1 LSVTHADGRQT
12 MMTDNERLADAYRA
26 ALRHYLDTR
35 DESGRSRAYE
45 LGHTAVEAEIG
56 LLELA
61 TIHGE
66 AVGELVADRPDA
78 ETVAACMEFFVES
91 LSTFDMAQRGF
102 WEAQARAAREHDIS
116 VSLQRSLLPAAVPSF
131 DRLDVAVRYVP
142 AGVGSEVGGDWYDVI
157 ELARHR
163 VGLVIG
169 DVMGHGVRQAAVM
182 GQLRLGTRAYAQDDG
197 PLDEV
202 VRRVDVLLQNLG
214 DVNTA
219 TLVLA
224 VVDLEASTL
233 ELLNAGHPPPIVID
247 PGGTT
252 HLLTEGHSRLLGVA
266 PPEDERELLGPVP
279 LVAGTSLLLYTDGLL
294 EAHER
299 EGHDGLALLRKAVEG
314 FTGGAEEL
322 CERVTDALVA
332 GPARDD
338 ICLLAT
344 RLEG

>member
-1 LSVTHADGRQT
+1 MR
-12 MMTDNERLADAYRA
+12 TDRDRLADGYRA
-26 ALRHYLDTR
+26 ALRHYLDAR

-45 LGHTAVEAEIG
+45 LGHSAVEAEIG

-61 TIHGE
+61 TIHSE
-66 AVGELVADRPDA
+66 AVTDLLADRYEG

-102 WEAQARAAREHDIS
+102 WEAQARAAREHAIS
-116 VSLQRSLLPAAVPSF
+116 LSLQRSLLPAAVPSF
-131 DRLDVAVRYVP
+131 DRLDVAVRYLP
-142 AGVGSEVGGDWYDVI
+142 AGVGTEVGGDWYDVI
-157 ELARHR
+157 ELARDR

-182 GQLRLGTRAYAQDDG
+182 GQLRLGTRAYAVEDG

-214 DVNTA
+214 DLHTA

-224 VVDLEASTL
+224 VIDLDASTL
-233 ELLNAGHPPPIVID
+233 ELVNAGHPPPIVID
-247 PGGTT
+247 PDGAT

-266 PPEDERELLGPVP
+266 PPEGARGLLAPAP
-279 LVAGTSLLLYTDGLL
+279 LEVGTALLLYTDGLL
-294 EAHER
+294 EQQER
-299 EGHDGLALLRKAVEG
+299 EGHDGLTLLRKSVEG
-314 FTGGAEEL
+314 FTGGADEL
-322 CERVTDALVA
+322 CERVTDALVD
-332 GPARDD
+332 GPAGDD

-344 RLEG
+344 RIDA

>member
-1 LSVTHADGRQT
+1 
-12 MMTDNERLADAYRA
+12 MTTNRDRLADGYRS
-26 ALRHYLDTR
+26 ALRRYIDAR
-35 DESGRSRAYE
+35 DESGRSQAYE
-45 LGHTAVEAEIG
+45 LGHSAVEAEIG
-56 LLELA
+56 LLDLA

-66 AVGELVADRPDA
+66 AVGELLAGRPDG

-102 WEAQARAAREHDIS
+102 WEAQARAAREHAIS
-116 VSLQRSLLPAAVPSF
+116 VGLQRSLLPAAVPSF
-131 DRLDVAVRYVP
+131 DGLDVAVRYVP

-224 VVDLEASTL
+224 VVDLDASSL
-233 ELLNAGHPPPIVID
+233 QLLNAGHPPPIVID
-247 PGGTT
+247 PEGVT
-252 HLLTEGHSRLLGVA
+252 HLLTGGHSRLLGVA
-266 PPEDERELLGPVP
+266 PPGDERDVLGPVA
-279 LVAGTSLLLYTDGLL
+279 LAAGTSLLLYTDGLL

-299 EGHDGLALLRKAVEG
+299 EGHDGQALVRKAVEG
-314 FTGGAEEL
+314 FTGGADEL
-322 CERVTDALVA
+322 CERVTDALVT

>member
-1 LSVTHADGRQT
+1 MRTDRDRLIDG
-12 MMTDNERLADAYRA
+12 YRA

-45 LGHTAVEAEIG
+45 LGHSAVEAEIG

-61 TIHGE
+61 TIHSE
-66 AVGELVADRPDA
+66 AVTDLLADRPEG

-102 WEAQARAAREHDIS
+102 WEAQARAAREHAIS
-116 VSLQRSLLPAAVPSF
+116 LGLQRSLLPAVVPSF
-131 DRLDVAVRYVP
+131 GRLDLAVRYLP
-142 AGVGSEVGGDWYDVI
+142 AEVGTEVGGDWYDVI

-182 GQLRLGTRAYAQDDG
+182 GQLRLGTRAYAVEDG
-197 PLDEV
+197 PLAEV

-214 DVNTA
+214 DLHTA

-224 VVDLEASTL
+224 VIDLDAWSL
-233 ELLNAGHPPPIVID
+233 ELVNAGHPPPIVID
-247 PGGTT
+247 PGGATRM
-252 HLLTEGHSRLLGVA
+252 LTEGHSRLLGVA
-266 PPEDERELLGPVP
+266 PPDDPRDLLGPVP
-279 LVAGTSLLLYTDGLL
+279 LEAGTALLLYTDGLL
-294 EAHER
+294 EQPER
-299 EGHDGLALLRKAVEG
+299 EGQDGLALLRKSVEG
-314 FTGGAEEL
+314 FTGGADEL
-322 CERVTDALVA
+322 CERVTDALVG

-344 RLEG
+344 RIGA

>member
-1 LSVTHADGRQT
+1 MRTEG
-12 MMTDNERLADAYRA
+12 ERLADKYRA

-45 LGHTAVEAEIG
+45 LGHAAVEAEIG

-61 TIHGE
+61 AIQSE
-66 AVGELVADRPDA
+66 AVADLLAGRPEG

-102 WEAQARAAREHDIS
+102 WEAQARAARERAIS
-116 VSLQRSLLPAAVPSF
+116 VGLQRSLLPAAVPSF
-131 DRLDVAVRYVP
+131 EHLDVAVRYLP
-142 AGVGSEVGGDWYDVI
+142 AGVGSEAGGDWYDVI
-157 ELARHR
+157 ALSHHR

-182 GQLRLGTRAYAQDDG
+182 GQLRLGTRAYVVEDG

-214 DVNTA
+214 DLHTA

-224 VVDLEASTL
+224 VADLDASTL
-233 ELLNAGHPPPIVID
+233 ELVNAGHPPPIVID
-247 PGGTT
+247 PAGAP
-252 HLLTEGHSRLLGVA
+252 HLLTGGHGRLLGVA
-266 PPEDERELLGPVP
+266 PPEDERDHLGPVP
-279 LVAGTSLLLYTDGLL
+279 LEAGTGLLLYTDGLL
-294 EAHER
+294 EQRER
-299 EGHDGLALLRKAVEG
+299 EGQDGLALLLKAVEG
-314 FTGGAEEL
+314 FTGGADEL
-322 CERVTDALVA
+322 CERVTDALVDS
-332 GPARDD
+332 PARDD

-344 RLEG
+344 RVEG